1 MGGGHLCE
9 KFYQSEGS
17 LYRAKCV
24 LLDIL
29 ETLSLSMWDMTYT
42 VKNVVFEVIFR
53 LLKRS
58 ELSDLSLLGGG
69 GEKE

>member
-1 MGGGHLCE
+1 M
-9 KFYQSEGS
+9 
-17 LYRAKCV
+17 

-42 VKNVVFEVIFR
+42 VKNVVFGVIFR

-58 ELSDLSLLGGG
+58 ELSDLSLLGEGLSCV
-69 GEKE
+69 